1 MSHNFELKTNLQIVS
16 KDLEGNVLYV
26 DNVHNLVVSTG
37 LDLIRNH
44 LLSTMTALAPH
55 HFCLGGG
62 TTAAAS
68 TDVTLQSTLYDV
80 TLGDSTIRSGGV
92 TFNGT
97 LYSTDS
103 LGSTFKEIGIFT
115 SSSQMIARALISTII
130 KSSAQPKNEYFAWS
144 FDFTAS
150 T

>member
-1 MSHNFELKTNLQIVS
+1 
-16 KDLEGNVLYV
+16 
-26 DNVHNLVVSTG
+26 
-37 LDLIRNH
+37 
-44 LLSTMTALAPH
+44 
-55 HFCLGGG
+55 LGGG
-62 TTAAAS
+62 STPAAS
-68 TDVTLQSTLYDV
+68 TDVTLQSTLYNV
-80 TLGDSTIRSGGV
+80 TFGASTIRPGGV

-130 KSSAQPKNEYFAWS
+130 KSSAQPKNEYFAWA
-144 FDFTAS
+144 FDLAAS